1 MIEFD
6 KKVLFVGYGAVAQCA
21 LPILLK
27 LLKVPPKNVTVMDFE
42 DRRETL
48 KPWIDELGPKLNRY
62 LKSIG
67 RNQINS
73 PIATDH

>member
-1 MIEFD
+1 MRTARGSLNETKHF
-6 KKVLFVGYGAVAQCA
+6 LRRAYCRG
-21 LPILLK
+21 LLK
-27 LLKVPPKNVTVMDFE
+27 RADV
-42 DRRETL
+42 ETL